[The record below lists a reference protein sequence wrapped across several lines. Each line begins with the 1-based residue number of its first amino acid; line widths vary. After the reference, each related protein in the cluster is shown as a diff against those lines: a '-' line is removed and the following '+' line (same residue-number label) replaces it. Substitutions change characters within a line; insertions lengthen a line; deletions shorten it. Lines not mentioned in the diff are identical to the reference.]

1 MSWSDDC
8 GDCGHKNYCDSVTS
22 LWDNHEHEFWIP
34 CLDGKSWTPENCL
47 GVKDEE
53 DESKN

>member
-1 MSWSDDC
+1 VSWSDDC